1 MKDLATG
8 LPELIVQNRQRM
20 VPVNLGWLRKVAAFA
35 LPLCAEHSADGLFT
49 LKELDE
55 VVVTIV
61 SDKRI
66 AEIHMDFMGIPGA
79 TDVIT
84 FQHGEVVISAETA
97 LRYAKENGQLPMAEL
112 ALYMVHGF
120 LHLNAHEDGTELQR
134 TRMHAVQD
142 VIWRQALD
150 ALPV

>member
-1 MKDLATG
+1 MKV
-8 LPELIVQNRQRM
+8 II
-20 VPVNLGWLRKVAAFA
+20 KKSA
-35 LPLCAEHSADGLFT
+35 LESIEQIADY
-49 LKELDE
+49 
-55 VVVTIV
+55 I
-61 SDKRI
+61 SS
-66 AEIHMDFMGIPGA
+66 EIKMP
-79 TDVIT
+79 
-84 FQHGEVVISAETA
+84 ETA